1 MFNNHR
7 SNLGPVRLYA
17 QPGAEQHCSRG
28 PAGTDQRW
36 RAATAGQVGCHTGG
50 KNNTAAG
57 TCHGGWRPEGGCT
70 DFDVAAELLKR
81 VLKSAGRTG
90 ETVERLSRERPSRRE
105 TPVADHYRTG
115 PSRAVCVS
123 ILTIMDITSTQDH
136 RTFHCIVE
144 FGEHCIL
151 SGDSADER
159 TYLRFF
165 WNTVFLQRSRRRLAM
180 QCDAW
185 VGRFWVL
192 ALEPMVGTNNIDPR
206 CVMC

>member
-1 MFNNHR
+1 MIWVVTLLR
-7 SNLGPVRLYA
+7 SKVYCSTTTEATSARYTSTRSPEQRAL

-90 ETVERLSRERPSRRE
+90 ETMERLSRERPSRRE
-105 TPVADHYRTG
+105 IPVADHYRTG

-123 ILTIMDITSTQDH
+123 ILTIMDITVNPGPSNIPLH
-136 RTFHCIVE
+136 CRIWRTLYS
-144 FGEHCIL
+144 FG
-151 SGDSADER
+151 
-159 TYLRFF
+159 
-165 WNTVFLQRSRRRLAM
+165 
-180 QCDAW
+180 
-185 VGRFWVL
+185 
-192 ALEPMVGTNNIDPR
+192 
-206 CVMC
+206 